1 MKKRIL
7 LLAGLTSMIVIS
19 CTKKEEMT
27 EVQVPDA
34 TETTATPV
42 NGDPK
47 SVVADQGAFQMK
59 GLNYGYNDL
68 DPYMDAQTVE
78 THYGKHHLGY
88 CNNLNKAIKGTPLET
103 MAIEEILK
111 DLDLNNSAL
120 RNNAGGYYNH
130 NIFWEVIGPNAGGRP
145 TGTVAELIDRDFGS
159 FDAFKTQFADAAK
172 GVFGSGW
179 AWLIYQ
185 NDGTLKITTSINQDN
200 PLMPNSQVKGYPLL
214 NIDVWEHAYYL
225 KYKNE
230 RPKYIDNF
238 WQLVDWSK
246 VEYRLS
252 LIKN

>member
-1 MKKRIL
+1 MKKHIL
-7 LLAGLTSMIVIS
+7 LMSVIS
-19 CTKKEEMT
+19 SLAFFSCKNKEEMT
-27 EVQVPDA
+27 EVNVPSANVKDSIPA
-34 TETTATPV
+34 S
-42 NGDPK
+42 GDPK
-47 SVVADQGAFQMK
+47 SVVANQGAFQMK

-68 DPYMDAQTVE
+68 EPYMDGLTVE

-88 CNNLNKAIKGTPLET
+88 CNKLNDAIKGTPLET
-103 MAIEEILK
+103 MSLEEILK
-111 DLDLNNSAL
+111 GLDLKNSAL

-130 NIFWEVIGPNAGGRP
+130 NIFWEILAPNAGGRP
-145 TGTVAELIDRDFGS
+145 TGKVAELINKDFGS
-159 FDAFKTQFADAAK
+159 FDEFKTQFTDAAK

-179 AWLIYQ
+179 VWLVYQ

-200 PLMPNSQVKGYPLL
+200 PLMPNSEVKGYPLM

-238 WQLVDWSK
+238 WQLIDWSK

-252 LIKN
+252 LIK

>member
-1 MKKRIL
+1 MKRNIL
-7 LLAGLTSMIVIS
+7 LLTAVTSFLLFS
-19 CTKKEEMT
+19 CKNKEEMT
-27 EVQVPDA
+27 EVQVPSA
-34 TETTATPV
+34 TAKDSIPAK
-42 NGDPK
+42 GDPK
-47 SVVADQGAFQMK
+47 SVVANQGAFQMK

-68 DPYMDAQTVE
+68 EPYMDGQTVE

-88 CNNLNKAIKGTPLET
+88 CNKLNDAVKGTPLET
-103 MAIEEILK
+103 MSIEEILK
-111 DLDLNNSAL
+111 GMDLKNSAL

-130 NIFWEVIGPNAGGRP
+130 NIFWEILAPKAGGRP
-145 TGTVAELIDRDFGS
+145 TGKIAELINKDFGN
-159 FDAFKTQFADAAK
+159 FDQFKTQFTDAAK

-179 AWLIYQ
+179 VWLVYQ

-200 PLMPNSQVKGYPLL
+200 PLMPNAEVKGYPLM

-230 RPKYIDNF
+230 RPKYIENF

-252 LIKN
+252 LIK

>member
-1 MKKRIL
+1 MKRNIL
-7 LLAGLTSMIVIS
+7 LLTAVTSFLLFS
-19 CTKKEEMT
+19 CKNKEEMT
-27 EVQVPDA
+27 EVQVPSA
-34 TETTATPV
+34 TAKDSIPAK
-42 NGDPK
+42 GDPK
-47 SVVADQGAFQMK
+47 SVVANQGAFQMK

-68 DPYMDAQTVE
+68 EPYMDGQTVE

-88 CNNLNKAIKGTPLET
+88 CNKLNDAVKGTPLET
-103 MAIEEILK
+103 MSIEEILK
-111 DLDLNNSAL
+111 GMDLKNSAL

-130 NIFWEVIGPNAGGRP
+130 NIFWEILGPKAGGRP
-145 TGTVAELIDRDFGS
+145 TGKVAELINKDFGS
-159 FDAFKTQFADAAK
+159 FDQFKTQFSDAAK

-179 AWLIYQ
+179 VWLVYQ

-200 PLMPNSQVKGYPLL
+200 PLMPNSEVKGYPLM

-230 RPKYIDNF
+230 RPKYIENF

-252 LIKN
+252 LIK

>member
-1 MKKRIL
+1 MKRNIL
-7 LLAGLTSMIVIS
+7 LLTTITSLLLFS
-19 CTKKEEMT
+19 CKNKEEMT
-27 EVQVPDA
+27 EVQVPSA
-34 TETTATPV
+34 TAKDTIPAK
-42 NGDPK
+42 GDPK
-47 SVVADQGAFQMK
+47 SVVANQGAFQMK

-68 DPYMDAQTVE
+68 EPYMDGQTVE

-88 CNNLNKAIKGTPLET
+88 CNKLNDAVKGTPLET
-103 MAIEEILK
+103 MSIEEILK
-111 DLDLNNSAL
+111 GMDLKNSAL

-130 NIFWEVIGPNAGGRP
+130 NIFWEILGPKAGGRP
-145 TGTVAELIDRDFGS
+145 TGKVAELINKDFGS
-159 FDAFKTQFADAAK
+159 FDQFKTQFSDAAK

-179 AWLIYQ
+179 VWLVYQ

-200 PLMPNSQVKGYPLL
+200 PLMPNAEVKGYPLM

-230 RPKYIDNF
+230 RPKYIENF

-252 LIKN
+252 LIK

>member
-1 MKKRIL
+1 MKRNIL
-7 LLAGLTSMIVIS
+7 LLTAVTSFLLFS
-19 CTKKEEMT
+19 CKNKEEMT
-27 EVQVPDA
+27 EVQVPSA
-34 TETTATPV
+34 TAKDSIPAK
-42 NGDPK
+42 GDPK
-47 SVVADQGAFQMK
+47 SVVANQGAFQMK

-68 DPYMDAQTVE
+68 EPYMDGQTVE

-88 CNNLNKAIKGTPLET
+88 CNKLNDAVKGTPLET
-103 MAIEEILK
+103 MSIEEILK
-111 DLDLNNSAL
+111 GMDLKNSAL

-130 NIFWEVIGPNAGGRP
+130 NIFWEILGPKAGGRP
-145 TGTVAELIDRDFGS
+145 TGKVAELINKDFGS
-159 FDAFKTQFADAAK
+159 FDQFKTQFTDAAK

-179 AWLIYQ
+179 VWLVYQ

-200 PLMPNSQVKGYPLL
+200 PLMPNAEVKGYPLM

-230 RPKYIDNF
+230 RPKYIENF

-252 LIKN
+252 LIK

>member
-1 MKKRIL
+1 MKRNIL
-7 LLAGLTSMIVIS
+7 LLTAVTSFLLFS
-19 CTKKEEMT
+19 CKNKEEMT
-27 EVQVPDA
+27 EVQVPSA
-34 TETTATPV
+34 TATDTIPAK
-42 NGDPK
+42 GDPK
-47 SVVADQGAFQMK
+47 SVTANQGAFQMK

-68 DPYMDAQTVE
+68 EPYMDGQTVE

-88 CNNLNKAIKGTPLET
+88 CNKLNDAVKGTPLET
-103 MAIEEILK
+103 MSLEEILK
-111 DLDLNNSAL
+111 GIDLKNSAL

-130 NIFWEVIGPNAGGRP
+130 NIFWEILAPNAGGRP
-145 TGTVAELIDRDFGS
+145 TGKVAELINKDFGS
-159 FDAFKTQFADAAK
+159 FDEFKTQFNDAAK

-179 AWLIYQ
+179 VWLVYQ

-200 PLMPNSQVKGYPLL
+200 PLMPNAEVKGYPLM

-230 RPKYIDNF
+230 RPKYIENF

-252 LIKN
+252 LLK

>member
-1 MKKRIL
+1 MKRNIL
-7 LLAGLTSMIVIS
+7 LLTAVTSFLLFS
-19 CTKKEEMT
+19 CKNKEEMT
-27 EVQVPDA
+27 EVQVPSA
-34 TETTATPV
+34 TAKDPIPAK
-42 NGDPK
+42 GDPK
-47 SVVADQGAFQMK
+47 SVVANQGAFQMK

-68 DPYMDAQTVE
+68 EPYMDGKTVE

-88 CNNLNKAIKGTPLET
+88 CNKLNDAVKGTPLET
-103 MAIEEILK
+103 MSIEEILK
-111 DLDLNNSAL
+111 GMDLKNSAL

-130 NIFWEVIGPNAGGRP
+130 NIFWEILGPKAGGRP
-145 TGTVAELIDRDFGS
+145 TGKIAELINKDFGS
-159 FDAFKTQFADAAK
+159 FDQFKTQFTDAAK

-179 AWLIYQ
+179 VWLVYQ

-200 PLMPNSQVKGYPLL
+200 PLMPNAEVKGYPLM

-230 RPKYIDNF
+230 RPKYIENF

-252 LIKN
+252 LIK

>member
-1 MKKRIL
+1 MKRNIL
-7 LLAGLTSMIVIS
+7 LLTAVTSFLLFS
-19 CTKKEEMT
+19 CKNKEEMT
-27 EVQVPDA
+27 EVQVPSA
-34 TETTATPV
+34 TAKDSIPAK
-42 NGDPK
+42 GDPK
-47 SVVADQGAFQMK
+47 SVVANQGAFQMK

-68 DPYMDAQTVE
+68 EPYMDGKTVE

-88 CNNLNKAIKGTPLET
+88 CNKLNDAVKGTPLET
-103 MAIEEILK
+103 MSIEEILK
-111 DLDLNNSAL
+111 GMDLKNSAL

-130 NIFWEVIGPNAGGRP
+130 NIFWEILAPKAGGRP
-145 TGTVAELIDRDFGS
+145 TGKIAELINKDFGN
-159 FDAFKTQFADAAK
+159 FDQFKTQFTDAAK

-179 AWLIYQ
+179 VWLVYQ

-200 PLMPNSQVKGYPLL
+200 PLMPNAEVKGYPLM

-230 RPKYIDNF
+230 RPKYIENF

-252 LIKN
+252 LIK

>member
-1 MKKRIL
+1 MKKNIL
-7 LLAGLTSMIVIS
+7 LLTAVTSFLLFS
-19 CTKKEEMT
+19 CKNKEEMT
-27 EVQVPDA
+27 EVQVPSA
-34 TETTATPV
+34 TAKDSIPAK
-42 NGDPK
+42 GDPK
-47 SVVADQGAFQMK
+47 SVVANQGAFQMK

-68 DPYMDAQTVE
+68 EPYMDGQTVE

-88 CNNLNKAIKGTPLET
+88 CNKLNDAVKGTPLET
-103 MAIEEILK
+103 MSIEEILK
-111 DLDLNNSAL
+111 GMDLKNSAL

-130 NIFWEVIGPNAGGRP
+130 NIFWEILAPKAGGRP
-145 TGTVAELIDRDFGS
+145 TGKIAELINKDFGN
-159 FDAFKTQFADAAK
+159 FDQFKTQFTDAAK

-179 AWLIYQ
+179 VWLVYQ

-200 PLMPNSQVKGYPLL
+200 PLMPNAEVKGYPLM

-230 RPKYIDNF
+230 RPKYIENF

-252 LIKN
+252 LIK

>member
-1 MKKRIL
+1 MKKNIL
-7 LLAGLTSMIVIS
+7 LLTAVTSFLLFS
-19 CTKKEEMT
+19 CKNKEEMT
-27 EVQVPDA
+27 EVQVPSA
-34 TETTATPV
+34 TAKDSIPAK
-42 NGDPK
+42 GDPK
-47 SVVADQGAFQMK
+47 SVVANQGAFQMK

-68 DPYMDAQTVE
+68 EPYMDGQTVE

-88 CNNLNKAIKGTPLET
+88 CNKLNDAVKGTPLET
-103 MAIEEILK
+103 MSIEEILK
-111 DLDLNNSAL
+111 GMDLKNSAL

-130 NIFWEVIGPNAGGRP
+130 NIFWEILGPKAGGRP
-145 TGTVAELIDRDFGS
+145 TGKVAELINKDFGS
-159 FDAFKTQFADAAK
+159 FDQFKTQFSDAAK

-179 AWLIYQ
+179 VWLVYQ

-200 PLMPNSQVKGYPLL
+200 PLMPNAEVKGYPLM

-230 RPKYIDNF
+230 RPKYIENF

-252 LIKN
+252 LIK

>member
-1 MKKRIL
+1 MKKNIL
-7 LLAGLTSMIVIS
+7 LLTAVTSFLLFS
-19 CTKKEEMT
+19 CKNKEEMT
-27 EVQVPDA
+27 EVQVPSA
-34 TETTATPV
+34 TAKDSIPAK
-42 NGDPK
+42 GDPK
-47 SVVADQGAFQMK
+47 SVVANQGAFQMK

-68 DPYMDAQTVE
+68 EPYMDGQTVE

-88 CNNLNKAIKGTPLET
+88 CNKLNDAVKGTPLET
-103 MAIEEILK
+103 MSIEEILK
-111 DLDLNNSAL
+111 GIDLKNSAL

-130 NIFWEVIGPNAGGRP
+130 NIFWEILGPKAGGRP
-145 TGTVAELIDRDFGS
+145 TGKVAELINKDFGS
-159 FDAFKTQFADAAK
+159 FDQFKTQFSDAAK

-179 AWLIYQ
+179 VWLVYQ

-200 PLMPNSQVKGYPLL
+200 PLMPNAEVKGYPLM

-230 RPKYIDNF
+230 RPKYIENF

-252 LIKN
+252 LIK

>member
-1 MKKRIL
+1 MKRNIL
-7 LLAGLTSMIVIS
+7 LLTAVTSFLLFS
-19 CTKKEEMT
+19 CKNKEEMS
-27 EVQVPDA
+27 EVQVPSA
-34 TETTATPV
+34 TAKDSIPAK
-42 NGDPK
+42 GDPK
-47 SVVADQGAFQMK
+47 SVVANQGAFQMK

-68 DPYMDAQTVE
+68 EPYMDGKTVE

-88 CNNLNKAIKGTPLET
+88 CNKLNDAVKGTPLET
-103 MAIEEILK
+103 MSIEEILK
-111 DLDLNNSAL
+111 GMDLKNSAL

-130 NIFWEVIGPNAGGRP
+130 NIFWEILAPKAGGRP
-145 TGTVAELIDRDFGS
+145 TGKIAELINKDFGN
-159 FDAFKTQFADAAK
+159 FDQFKTQFTDEAK

-179 AWLIYQ
+179 VWLVYQ

-200 PLMPNSQVKGYPLL
+200 PLMPNAEVKGYPLM

-230 RPKYIDNF
+230 RPKYIENF

-252 LIKN
+252 LIK